1 MGRGV
6 KAMTAKLRKGLTT
19 VLIGGS
25 VLLGLQTGHVRGG
38 PAPTVAVAL
47 EKAVITQ
54 HEPVIVDFTACGS
67 SSEGAD
73 VELGYDYEKV
83 EVKVTDPDGRV
94 WPKPRPTVPQEGL
107 KFREVV
113 RAAPGAAGVGSIVLN
128 EWFNF
133 DRVGTY
139 QINLSVSPSGD
150 SPPAEMQVPETSLTL
165 TVLPRDEASLASAC
179 ADLVITLRD
188 SKSFVARRT
197 AATALARVDD
207 PAAVPF
213 LAEALKQRDFRPL
226 LIEALVHLNTPDAVK
241 ALVSASRS
249 SDEETSRLAR
259 AALLGLGKTEP
270 PQ

>member
-1 MGRGV
+1 
-6 KAMTAKLRKGLTT
+6 MTAKLQKGLTT

-25 VLLGLQTGHVRGG
+25 VLVGLQAGHARGG
-38 PAPTVAVAL
+38 VAPTVAVAL

-54 HEPVIVDFTACGS
+54 HEPVIVDFTARGS
-67 SSEGAD
+67 ASEGAD

-83 EVKVTDPDGRV
+83 DVKVTDPDGRV
-94 WPKPRPTVPQEGL
+94 WPKPRPSIPQEGL
-107 KFREVV
+107 KFREAV
-113 RAAPGAAGVGSIVLN
+113 RAAPGATGVSSIVLN
-128 EWFNF
+128 AWFNF
-133 DRVGTY
+133 DTVGTY
-139 QINLSVSPSGD
+139 QINLSVSPPVD
-150 SPPAEMQVPETSLTL
+150 SASAEMQVPETSLTL

-179 ADLVITLRD
+179 ADLVTRLRD

-197 AATALARVDD
+197 AATALAKVDD

-213 LAEALKQRDFRPL
+213 LAEALRQRDFKPL
-226 LIEALVHLNTPDAVK
+226 LVEALVQLNTPDAVK

-259 AALLGLGKTEP
+259 AALLGLGRAEP